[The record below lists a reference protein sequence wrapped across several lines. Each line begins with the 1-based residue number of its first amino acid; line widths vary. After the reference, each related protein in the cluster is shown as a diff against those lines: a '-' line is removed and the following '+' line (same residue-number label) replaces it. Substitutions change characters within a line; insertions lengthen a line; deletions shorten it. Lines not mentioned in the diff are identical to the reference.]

1 MTSEGVYE
9 YHLLSCKSY
18 NYEPIYSIDHKLPE
32 NNAIL
37 FFDKK
42 PDGFEHNAFFMSA
55 TGIALKNAFNLTVP
69 FKASAYFITTAGYE
83 FNLESISA
91 LSIELRGEYYNLVDG
106 LNICCDD
113 YKIYFSTQ
121 KDLKLFLKN
130 RVELDPTIIKAII
143 PKWKDI
149 LVDGIICADKLE
161 AELKVAGVDEKAIT
175 KHLSL
180 LEMTRPKALMELIKE
195 IAPLEDVMDNQKTQ
209 MYKMLY
215 KAIYDDYKCKGI
227 HVITTNPYNLLQY
240 DNRNLTISFKQIDD
254 YAFKIGIENDNPIR
268 LEGIIKYLIKYISL
282 SGNVG
287 IDYTSS
293 VFYKFIKKVSYNPL
307 SDEEEFIKKLKDQVK
322 DSESIIL
329 NGDYISSQELYTAE
343 EAIAKNIKRILDSS
357 STIKIE
363 NKDIEQYEKNTKKTL
378 DKKQKDA
385 IAAINDSNIVVIQ
398 GSAGTG
404 KSYLVKCIIDLF
416 SKKHSVNDIK
426 FLLPR
431 GKPLKSIVIKK
442 LLQFIDIS
450 DTVWIRDSPSADST
464 KKKLSLPT

>member
-149 LVDGIICADKLE
+149 LVDDIICADKVE

-254 YAFKIGIENDNPIR
+254 YAFNMGIEIHLLIR
-268 LEGIIKYLIKYISL
+268 QCRY
-282 SGNVG
+282 
-287 IDYTSS
+287 
-293 VFYKFIKKVSYNPL
+293 
-307 SDEEEFIKKLKDQVK
+307 
-322 DSESIIL
+322 
-329 NGDYISSQELYTAE
+329 
-343 EAIAKNIKRILDSS
+343 
-357 STIKIE
+357 
-363 NKDIEQYEKNTKKTL
+363 
-378 DKKQKDA
+378 
-385 IAAINDSNIVVIQ
+385 
-398 GSAGTG
+398 
-404 KSYLVKCIIDLF
+404 
-416 SKKHSVNDIK
+416 
-426 FLLPR
+426 
-431 GKPLKSIVIKK
+431 
-442 LLQFIDIS
+442 
-450 DTVWIRDSPSADST
+450 
-464 KKKLSLPT
+464 

>member
-1 MTSEGVYE
+1 M
-9 YHLLSCKSY
+9 
-18 NYEPIYSIDHKLPE
+18 
-32 NNAIL
+32 
-37 FFDKK
+37 
-42 PDGFEHNAFFMSA
+42 
-55 TGIALKNAFNLTVP
+55 
-69 FKASAYFITTAGYE
+69 
-83 FNLESISA
+83 
-91 LSIELRGEYYNLVDG
+91 
-106 LNICCDD
+106 
-113 YKIYFSTQ
+113 
-121 KDLKLFLKN
+121 
-130 RVELDPTIIKAII
+130 
-143 PKWKDI
+143 
-149 LVDGIICADKLE
+149 
-161 AELKVAGVDEKAIT
+161 
-175 KHLSL
+175 
-180 LEMTRPKALMELIKE
+180 
-195 IAPLEDVMDNQKTQ
+195 
-209 MYKMLY
+209 
-215 KAIYDDYKCKGI
+215 
-227 HVITTNPYNLLQY
+227 
-240 DNRNLTISFKQIDD
+240 
-254 YAFKIGIENDNPIR
+254 
-268 LEGIIKYLIKYISL
+268 
-282 SGNVG
+282 
-287 IDYTSS
+287 
-293 VFYKFIKKVSYNPL
+293 
-307 SDEEEFIKKLKDQVK
+307 KDQAK

-363 NKDIEQYEKNTKKTL
+363 NKDIKQYEKKTKKTL